1 MKSEKSEK
9 SEKAEKAENT
19 GRPGRASA
27 ERPAR
32 LPHALL
38 APELDGPLEF
48 LRLLWAV
55 AHGLESLSKQM
66 TTRLGITGPQRL
78 VVRMVG
84 RFPSITSG
92 QLAQLLHVH
101 PSTLTGV
108 LQRLERRGLVTRQ
121 RDGRDRRRALIGLTA
136 EGRRF
141 DVETP
146 GTNEAAVAATLTQ
159 LDAAESAS
167 ARRALS
173 LLAVALDRAFA
184 EAAKNAE
191 ITGKDAAAARPKPL
205 EHAGQVHTGPGHRRR
220 RAAK

>member
-1 MKSEKSEK
+1 MKADGPGEN
-9 SEKAEKAENT
+9 KAPRST
-19 GRPGRASA
+19 RPGQ
-27 ERPAR
+27 P
-32 LPHALL
+32 L
-38 APELDGPLEF
+38 AVPELDGPLEF

-55 AHGLESLSKQM
+55 AHGLESLSKRM
-66 TTRLGITGPQRL
+66 SARLGITGPQRL

-84 RFPSITSG
+84 RFPSITST

-108 LQRLERRGLVTRQ
+108 LQRLERRGLLTRQ

-141 DVETP
+141 DVETA

-159 LDAAESAS
+159 LDASESAS

-173 LLAVALDRAFA
+173 LLAVSLDRALA
-184 EAAKNAE
+184 EARAQGLSLEAAE
-191 ITGKDAAAARPKPL
+191 TRLGAGKRPK
-205 EHAGQVHTGPGHRRR
+205 ATVAQRRGR
-220 RAAK
+220 NRS